1 MLSTVKNYEAM
12 FIISPDLS
20 PDAIKGVVTQLQELV
35 TKNGGRVDGLQEW
48 GKRRLAYK
56 IKRKQ
61 DGHYVLLNFQMDS
74 VLSRKLDQQVRLNDN
89 ILRYLVIHKEE
100 K

>member
-1 MLSTVKNYEAM
+1 MRNYEGVL
-12 FIISPDLS
+12 ILNPDLPVDQS
-20 PDAIKGVVTQLQELV
+20 KATVAQVQELV

-56 IKRKQ
+56 IGKRHE
-61 DGHYVLLNFQMDS
+61 GNYLIVNFQLDS
-74 VLSRKLDQQVRLNDN
+74 KQTKKLEQAFRLNDN
-89 ILRYLVIHKEE
+89 VLRYLLVNKDE

>member
-1 MLSTVKNYEAM
+1 MRNYEGV
-12 FIISPDLS
+12 FILNPDLPVDQS
-20 PDAIKGVVTQLQELV
+20 KGVVAQVQELV

-56 IKRKQ
+56 IGKRQ
-61 DGHYVLLNFQMDS
+61 DGNYLIVNFQIES
-74 VLSRKLDQQVRLNDN
+74 KHTKKLEQAFRLNDHV
-89 ILRYLVIHKEE
+89 LRYLLVNKDE